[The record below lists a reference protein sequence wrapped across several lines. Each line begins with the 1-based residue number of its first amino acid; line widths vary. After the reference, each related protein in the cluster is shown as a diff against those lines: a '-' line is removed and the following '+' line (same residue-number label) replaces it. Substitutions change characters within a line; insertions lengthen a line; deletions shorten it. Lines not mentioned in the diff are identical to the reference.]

1 MHIYSH
7 DSTDTHAFTKQHI
20 DVHILQIATNRY
32 RQTSLLPQKNFLGL
46 AFCSNALLRLV

>member
-32 RQTSLLPQKNFLGL
+32 RQTDRQTDTQTIQTAIHRNM
-46 AFCSNALLRLV
+46 